1 MSVPSLESK
10 KAYFAKVRRANYA
23 ASLRLEGF
31 TVKDGDVRFTS
42 RKAAVLAH
50 SRPVKAKA

>member
-1 MSVPSLESK
+1 MSSLSLMAK

-31 TVKDGDVRFTS
+31 DVPERGLKPRFSS
-42 RKAAVLAH
+42 REEAIRFYLQH
-50 SRPVKAKA
+50 R